1 MQHFLSQLD
10 FTHSIEI
17 EDLQELAT
25 GFCFV
30 PDEPSPHLPI
40 PLLLD
45 IF

>member
-10 FTHSIEI
+10 FTHSTEI
-17 EDLQELAT
+17 EDLQELAA

-30 PDEPSPHLPI
+30 PDKPRPHLPI
-40 PLLLD
+40 LLLLD